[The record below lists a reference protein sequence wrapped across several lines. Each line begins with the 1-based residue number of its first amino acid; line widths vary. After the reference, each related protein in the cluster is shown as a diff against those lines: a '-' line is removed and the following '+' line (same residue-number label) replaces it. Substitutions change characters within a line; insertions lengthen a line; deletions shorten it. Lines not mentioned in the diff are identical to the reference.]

1 VNITSDD
8 AAVVYARACWVW
20 YGPKAARVVR
30 TRIEE
35 LRRVGDRA
43 GVPQVAEKLPQ
54 LIERPISGSV
64 GQRHR
69 YEAPQTVAGG
79 EKLGLPDV
87 GPFGVAAPGVPA
99 HHLPP
104 SLWISL
110 PTSFVG
116 LEPRN
121 HLVRPFDGVPIAIRP
136 LEQFFRHEHVPH
148 GDLPIDFSDKMWA
161 RAFG

>member
-1 VNITSDD
+1 MNITSDD

-79 EKLGLPDV
+79 EKRTGC
-87 GPFGVAAPGVPA
+87 GPLRGSGARCAGTSSAPVP
-99 HHLPP
+99 L
-104 SLWISL
+104 
-110 PTSFVG
+110 
-116 LEPRN
+116 
-121 HLVRPFDGVPIAIRP
+121 
-136 LEQFFRHEHVPH
+136 
-148 GDLPIDFSDKMWA
+148 DLATDELR
-161 RAFG
+161 RA